1 MKWYKT
7 TPSEQIPPVNGNI
20 SYYLPLN
27 IKFICGSITKMKNKY
42 HLMLF
47 STTKERDN
55 YVKTLS
61 KEQNNNTRFFK
72 LYHPIKIKP
81 NKNWY
86 VLK

>member
-7 TPSEQIPPVNGNI
+7 TPSEQIPPVNGDI

-47 STTKERDN
+47 STTKERE
-55 YVKTLS
+55 S
-61 KEQNNNTRFFK
+61 RQM
-72 LYHPIKIKP
+72 
-81 NKNWY
+81 
-86 VLK
+86 